1 MDLGLRRKVVLI
13 VGASSGIGAATAR
26 LLSAEGARVALV
38 ARGGSALAELSAQLG
53 SAESVLPM
61 TADASVSG
69 AMDDAVARTIAHFGA
84 LHGLAVIAAPMG
96 ARAPLGD
103 LSNADWEFYYRN
115 SLMVAVEACRA
126 AIPQLT
132 RHPSSSAVLTS
143 AYSIRAQKPQLV
155 AYTAMKS
162 AVASIS
168 KNLAK
173 TYGGQG
179 LRVNCIAPG
188 IIVGKAGPAEKS
200 IVGKGGGLAE
210 KSDEPQRSG
219 VPPERARYESVR
231 REFGMTVALERA
243 GRHEEFADL
252 IAYLLSERA
261 SYVSGATINID
272 GGTDF

>member
-38 ARGGSALAELSAQLG
+38 ARGGSALTELSTQLG
-53 SAESVLPM
+53 STESGLPM

-188 IIVGKAGPAEKS
+188 IIVGKGAPAETS
-200 IVGKGGGLAE
+200 EV
-210 KSDEPQRSG
+210 Q
-219 VPPERARYESVR
+219 PERARYESVR

-252 IAYLLSERA
+252 IVYLLSERA

>member
-1 MDLGLRRKVVLI
+1 
-13 VGASSGIGAATAR
+13 
-26 LLSAEGARVALV
+26 LV
-38 ARGGSALAELSAQLG
+38 ARGGTALAELSAQLG
-53 SAESVLPM
+53 SAESVLTL
-61 TADASVSG
+61 TADAAVSG
-69 AMDDAVARTIAHFGA
+69 AMDDAVARTVAHFGA

-132 RHPSSSAVLTS
+132 RHSNSAAVLTS

-188 IIVGKAGPAEKS
+188 IIVGKASAAEKPD
-200 IVGKGGGLAE
+200 VPQT
-210 KSDEPQRSG
+210 SDVPQRSG
-219 VPPERARYESVR
+219 VPQMPAVLQRSGVTPERARYESVR

-261 SYVSGATINID
+261 SYISGATINID

>member
-1 MDLGLRRKVVLI
+1 
-13 VGASSGIGAATAR
+13 
-26 LLSAEGARVALV
+26 
-38 ARGGSALAELSAQLG
+38 
-53 SAESVLPM
+53 
-61 TADASVSG
+61 
-69 AMDDAVARTIAHFGA
+69 MDDAVARTVAHFGA

-126 AIPQLT
+126 AIPQLA

-188 IIVGKAGPAEKS
+188 IIVGK
-200 IVGKGGGLAE
+200 GGVA
-210 KSDEPQRSG
+210 DESAVPQAPE

>member
-1 MDLGLRRKVVLI
+1 
-13 VGASSGIGAATAR
+13 
-26 LLSAEGARVALV
+26 VALV
-38 ARGGSALAELSAQLG
+38 ARGGVALAELSAQLG
-53 SAESVLPM
+53 STESVLSI
-61 TADASVSG
+61 TADASVNG
-69 AMDDAVARTIAHFGA
+69 AMDDAVARTVAHFGA

-103 LSNADWEFYYRN
+103 LSNADWDFYYRN

-132 RHPSSSAVLTS
+132 RQPNSAAVLTS
-143 AYSIRAQKPQLV
+143 AYSMRAQKPQLV

-173 TYGGQG
+173 THGGQG

-188 IIVGKAGPAEKS
+188 IIVGKGGSAEKS
-200 IVGKGGGLAE
+200 A
-210 KSDEPQRSG
+210 

>member
-1 MDLGLRRKVVLI
+1 
-13 VGASSGIGAATAR
+13 
-26 LLSAEGARVALV
+26 
-38 ARGGSALAELSAQLG
+38 
-53 SAESVLPM
+53 M

-69 AMDDAVARTIAHFGA
+69 AMDDAVARTVAQFGA

-96 ARAPLGD
+96 ARAPLAD

-132 RHPSSSAVLTS
+132 RHPNSSAVLTS

-188 IIVGKAGPAEKS
+188 IIVGKGS
-200 IVGKGGGLAE
+200 GLPE
-210 KSDEPQRSG
+210 KSDLLQRSDMPPERAASPESA
-219 VPPERARYESVR
+219 VPPERAASPERARYESVR
-231 REFGMTVALERA
+231 RQFGMTVALERA

-261 SYVSGATINID
+261 SYISGATINID

>member
-13 VGASSGIGAATAR
+13 VGASSGMGAATAR
-26 LLSAEGARVALV
+26 LLSAEGARLALV
-38 ARGGSALAELSAQLG
+38 ARRGSALAELSAQLG
-53 SAESVLPM
+53 NTESVLPM
-61 TADASVSG
+61 AVDASVSG
-69 AMDDAVARTIAHFGA
+69 AMDDAVARTVAHFGA

-132 RHPSSSAVLTS
+132 RHPSSSAVLAS

-162 AVASIS
+162 AVASIG

-179 LRVNCIAPG
+179 LRVNRIAPG
-188 IIVGKAGPAEKS
+188 IIVGKGGQAEE
-200 IVGKGGGLAE
+200 G
-210 KSDEPQRSG
+210 D
-219 VPPERARYESVR
+219 VPPVRARYESVR

-261 SYVSGATINID
+261 SYVTGATINID